1 MRIIESQMNKAICD
15 CKDWKSDNTEVIYS
29 PERDASYVML
39 HGNHIATINET
50 SLELYTCGY
59 KTLTTKSRLN
69 AILKVHG
76 NGARIFQQNF
86 EWVVIDTDN
95 NAPIPFTEGMVLN

>member
-1 MRIIESQMNKAICD
+1 MRLIDRQMNHAILH
-15 CKDWKSDNTEVIYS
+15 CKNWKNSNTEVTYS

-39 HGNHIATINET
+39 HGNHIATIGDT
-50 SLELYTCGY
+50 FIELYTCGY
-59 KTLTTKSRLN
+59 KTKTTKARLN
-69 AILKVHG
+69 AILQEHG

-86 EWVVIDTDN
+86 EWVVVDVDN